1 MDWKTIMEMEDPHE
15 ALKAI
20 AIKIEQEN
28 LTVEEMEDRM
38 EEYAER
44 HGISTWEMAYYPDG
58 DQVLKYPL

>member
-1 MDWKTIMEMEDPHE
+1 MDWKTIMEMDDPHE

-20 AIKIEQEN
+20 AIKVEKEN
-28 LTVEEMEDRM
+28 LSVEVIMDKAD
-38 EEYAER
+38 EYAEL